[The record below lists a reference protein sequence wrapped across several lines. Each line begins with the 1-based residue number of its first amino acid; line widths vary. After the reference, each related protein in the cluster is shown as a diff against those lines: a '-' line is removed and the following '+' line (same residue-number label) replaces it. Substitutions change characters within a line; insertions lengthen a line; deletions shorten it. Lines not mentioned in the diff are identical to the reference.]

1 VNEKSFSLATVFRLT
16 RKINIELKKMKKEM
30 YKMPAIKML
39 VADSSNLLDGTV
51 TKVDG
56 GDSGISL
63 GGGGNG
69 PAFAGEDN
77 TWEDEQPRNVNV
89 WDE

>member
-1 VNEKSFSLATVFRLT
+1 MNEKSFSVATVFRLT

-39 VADSSNLLDGTV
+39 VADPSNLLDGTV
-51 TKVDG
+51 EKIDG
-56 GDSGISL
+56 NSGIGF
-63 GGGGNG
+63 GGGGSG
-69 PAFAGEDN
+69 PAYAGEN
-77 TWEDEQPRNVNV
+77 NAWEDEQPRNVNV